1 MLAHGRGRWVV
12 SQKRLMMRGELFT
25 FAAFGVRI
33 WVHPGPIGRKKL
45 QPRNY
50 FHIFYSFELKHCGMV
65 ELCIQKLKLNNSL
78 TSGVFF
84 TFYSITASLSLTI
97 IKLRVP
103 GVESSHEY
111 KTWKYTKR
119 KTRLSVIMFAFLTD
133 KTESDPEWSVVIT

>member
-50 FHIFYSFELKHCGMV
+50 FHIFYSFELKHCGMI

-111 KTWKYTKR
+111 KT
-119 KTRLSVIMFAFLTD
+119 
-133 KTESDPEWSVVIT
+133 